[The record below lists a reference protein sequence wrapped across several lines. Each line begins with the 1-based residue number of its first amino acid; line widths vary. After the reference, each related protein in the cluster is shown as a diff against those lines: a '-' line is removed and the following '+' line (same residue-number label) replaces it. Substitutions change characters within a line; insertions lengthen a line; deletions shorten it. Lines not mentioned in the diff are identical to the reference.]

1 MQEFLYFCHQI
12 NGNMSVEEYIEQM
25 SSPENE
31 ALQEITRSTN
41 LHVLNAHMLSGH
53 VQGRVLSMLSRMI
66 RPKRI
71 LELGTFTGY
80 SALCLAEGLT
90 DDGKLITI
98 EKNDELE
105 ETIRRNF
112 SRSPYGERIE
122 LRIGDCKEI
131 LDRFAPSRKSA
142 SLQEEGLFDLVF
154 IDADKREYCAY
165 LDMVYTLVKPG
176 GWILADNVLWDG
188 HIVDPAYDKDKQ
200 TLGLRAFNE
209 KVRQDDRLEKV
220 ILPLRDGLTIIQ
232 KKVES

>member
-1 MQEFLYFCHQI
+1 
-12 NGNMSVEEYIEQM
+12 MSVEEYIEQM

-66 RPKRI
+66 RPHRI

-80 SALCLAEGLT
+80 SALCLAEGLEN
-90 DDGKLITI
+90 DGRLITI
-98 EKNDELE
+98 EHNDELE
-105 ETIRRNF
+105 ETIRHNL
-112 SRSPYGERIE
+112 SQSPLADRIE
-122 LRIGDCKEI
+122 LRISDCKSVI
-131 LDRFAPSRKSA
+131 GDLIGP
-142 SLQEEGLFDLVF
+142 FDLVF
-154 IDADKREYCAY
+154 IDADKREYCDY
-165 LDMVYTLVKPG
+165 LDLVYPLVKPG

-232 KKVES
+232 KRV

>member
-1 MQEFLYFCHQI
+1 
-12 NGNMSVEEYIEQM
+12 MSVEEYIEQM

-41 LHVLNAHMLSGH
+41 LHVLNPHMLSGH

-131 LDRFAPSRKSA
+131 LDCFAPSRKTA
-142 SLQEEGLFDLVF
+142 LLQEEGLFDLVF

-165 LDMVYTLVKPG
+165 LDMVYPLVKPG

-232 KKVES
+232 KRV